1 MSLVRS
7 LFIVFGVIYL
17 VISYIYDWCHA
28 ENICRAIANKKDGFY
43 KLPSGNYVKVTD
55 KKGRNTFWAI
65 WSPHY
70 FIANEKDRVLIPIFK
85 KKTVI
90 PDSVVADVQ
99 ALSQLWDI
107 ERLRYRVSKV
117 VLTILILL
125 IVSPIVAFVLVF
137 I

>member
-1 MSLVRS
+1 MTKT
-7 LFIVFGVIYL
+7 LFIISAVVYL
-17 VISYIYDWCHA
+17 VVSYVYDWCHA
-28 ENICRAIANKKDGFY
+28 ENLCRALSDKKEGFY

-55 KKGRNTFWAI
+55 KKGRDTIWAI

-70 FIANEKDRVLIPIFK
+70 YIANERDRVLVPIFK

-117 VLTILILL
+117 VLTFLILL
-125 IVSPIVAFVLVF
+125 IVSPIIALVF
-137 I
+137 IFI